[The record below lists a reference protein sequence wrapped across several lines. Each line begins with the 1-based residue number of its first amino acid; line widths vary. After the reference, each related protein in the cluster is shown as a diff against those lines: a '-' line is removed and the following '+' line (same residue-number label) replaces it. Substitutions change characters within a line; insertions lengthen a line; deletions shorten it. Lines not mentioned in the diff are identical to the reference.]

1 MMFMKKGIVGFIF
14 ILILIF
20 SSMLIMILF
29 DNRYVNDIEN
39 KIIKNTD
46 IRDIV
51 YVNEYDNNYIV
62 MNNLYLY
69 LFNDKYEEIYKVEIE
84 DIYKNKNDY
93 DIVYRDNTIMYMNS
107 YKKKNGVIFKYY
119 DIFTY
124 ELIDEVMVG
133 GN

>member
-1 MMFMKKGIVGFIF
+1 MIF
-14 ILILIF
+14 
-20 SSMLIMILF
+20 F
-29 DNRYVNDIEN
+29 DSRYINDIEN
-39 KIIKNTD
+39 RIIKNTD

-84 DIYKNKNDY
+84 DIHKNKNGY
-93 DIVYRDNTIMYMNS
+93 DIVYRDNTIMYMDS